1 MKMGL
6 IKFDNKTICSVV
18 SPVMCLFRDSMYMV
32 RIIDLIS
39 LLFLTLLS
47 GYLYFSDSYIRAR
60 GYFTLLLF
68 NLFVA
73 VLFTALAGSV
83 YGMPEHSRSL
93 AVLTGLNYFFP
104 QLFF

>member
-1 MKMGL
+1 
-6 IKFDNKTICSVV
+6 
-18 SPVMCLFRDSMYMV
+18 MYMV

-39 LLFLTLLS
+39 LFFLTLLS

-104 QLFF
+104 QPFF